1 MRRLPPEWRDLAP
14 VMLTATLVGMTFSL
28 AIPLLSLVL
37 ERAGVDSFG
46 IGLNTAA
53 SGFGIFLVAPFVPRL
68 VRRLGVVGCFRL
80 GLVVTARPACWSSR
94 SGSIRGSGSACGCC
108 SAWPAP

>member
-28 AIPLLSLVL
+28 AIPLLSLVAGAR
-37 ERAGVDSFG
+37 RASTRFT

-53 SGFGIFLVAPFVPRL
+53 GGLGIFLVAPFVPRL
-68 VRRLGVVGCFRL
+68 VRRLGVVGCFRA
-80 GLVVTARPACWSSR
+80 GAGR
-94 SGSIRGSGSACGCC
+94 
-108 SAWPAP
+108 